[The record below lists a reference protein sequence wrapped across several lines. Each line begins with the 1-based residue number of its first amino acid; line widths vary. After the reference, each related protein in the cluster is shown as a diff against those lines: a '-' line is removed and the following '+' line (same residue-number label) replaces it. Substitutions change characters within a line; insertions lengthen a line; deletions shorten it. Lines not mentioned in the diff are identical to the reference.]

1 MRFIALPLAI
11 AALGFVAAC
20 SGPAEDAKHDQ
31 ADAVQAAGEQK
42 ADALE
47 NQAAATSNEAQ
58 ETTLNKQADAVEQ
71 KADAQADAMRDQ
83 IDKEH

>member
-20 SGPAEDAKHDQ
+20 SGPAEGAKHDQ
-31 ADAVQAAGEQK
+31 ADAVQASGEQK

-58 ETTLNKQADAVEQ
+58 ETALNKQADAVEQ
-71 KADAQADAMRDQ
+71 KADNQADAMRDQ